1 MELTNLNITELKKG
15 YKENKFTPLDVVEA
29 YLTRIKEIDNRV
41 NSYLY
46 VDEKGVLEIAKKM
59 TEHGYPEAA
68 AEKSQPLWGIPFSA
82 KDLYLT
88 RGLPTTAA
96 SKILE
101 NFVAPYE
108 STVTKRLIDAGA
120 ILLGKT
126 NLDEFAM
133 GSSTES
139 SAFKITH
146 NPWDLDRVPG
156 GSSGGSAASVAAGLA
171 PFSLG
176 TDTGGSIRQPASLC
190 GVFGFKPTYGRV
202 SRYGIMAM
210 ASSLDQ
216 AGPISSNARDSAA
229 VLNVIAGR
237 DARDATSSSKEVPDY
252 TQFLGLDIKGLKI
265 GLVKEFFA
273 EGLDENV
280 KKRIEEAIGLL
291 EKAGAEF
298 QEISIPK
305 AKYGLSIYYILM
317 MAEVSSNLARY
328 DGVRYGFCKRDA
340 NLIEQYKKTR
350 GQALGAEAKRRIMLG
365 SYVLSAGYKDA
376 YYNLAQKAR
385 TALRAE
391 FEKVFSKVDILLGPV
406 SPTPAFKIGEK
417 MNDPVQMYLSDIY
430 TVPINPAGLPAASVP
445 CGLVERDGSKLPVSF
460 QLIAPHFREDLIFQV
475 AGNYEK
481 LNPDSISKPN
491 L

>member
-1 MELTNLNITELKKG
+1 MDLTKLNISELKDG
-15 YKENKFTPLDVVEA
+15 YKKHNFTPFQVIEA
-29 YLTRIKEIDNRV
+29 YLRRISVIDSQV

-46 VDEKGVLEIAKKM
+46 VDKKSLDLAKALDIKDM
-59 TEHGYPEAA
+59 C
-68 AEKSQPLWGIPFSA
+68 KKPLWGIPFSA

-88 RGLPTTAA
+88 RGLPATAA

-108 STVTKRLIDAGA
+108 STVTKRLKNAGA

-133 GSSTES
+133 GSSTET
-139 SAFKITH
+139 SAYKTTH
-146 NPWDLDRVPG
+146 NPWDLERVPG
-156 GSSGGSAASVAAGLA
+156 GSSGGSAAAVAASLS

-190 GVFGFKPTYGRV
+190 GVFGLKPTYGRV

-216 AGPISSNARDSAA
+216 AGPISSSARDSAI
-229 VLNVIAGR
+229 VLNVIAGY
-237 DARDATSSSKEVPDY
+237 DEKDATSSKKEVPDY
-252 TQFLGLDIKGLKI
+252 TRFLDKDIKGLKI
-265 GLVKEFFA
+265 GLIKEFFA
-273 EGLDENV
+273 KGLDEQV
-280 KKRIEEAIGLL
+280 RKRIEEAIELL
-291 EKAGAEF
+291 KKAGAEF
-298 QEISIPK
+298 REVSIPK
-305 AKYGLSIYYILM
+305 ASYGLFIYYIIM

-328 DGVRYGFCKRDA
+328 DGVRYGFCAKDA
-340 NLIEQYKKTR
+340 SLFNQYKKTR
-350 GQALGAEAKRRIMLG
+350 GQAFGLEAKRRIILG

-391 FEKVFSKVDILLGPV
+391 FARAFIDVDILLGPV

-445 CGLVERDGSKLPVSF
+445 CGLVESESSKLPVSF